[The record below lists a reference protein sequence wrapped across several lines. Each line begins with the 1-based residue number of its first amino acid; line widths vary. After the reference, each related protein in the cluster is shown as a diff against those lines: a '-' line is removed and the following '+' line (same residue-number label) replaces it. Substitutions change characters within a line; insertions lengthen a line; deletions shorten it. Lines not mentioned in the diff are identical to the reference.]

1 APVAWRRRPRPS
13 GSPAAFPAF
22 PAHLPFPALL
32 FLPSVLLPRRRRR
45 RPPILL
51 PRRRRRRRR
60 PLARSLSLPL
70 LLQLAQQFALLGLR
84 VDAAAD
90 ASSVPAAAQGPAAQV
105 PASASDAQHVSSTT
119 GHGVSSLSVTRRLVS
134 LCLISVR
141 RDGASCQP
149 DKFETCPR

>member
-1 APVAWRRRPRPS
+1 SAPFTRTLSYPTLFRSRRPPSPAQAPVAWRRRPRPS

-70 LLQLAQQFALLGLR
+70 LLQLAQLFALLGLR
-84 VDAAAD
+84 V
-90 ASSVPAAAQGPAAQV
+90 
-105 PASASDAQHVSSTT
+105 
-119 GHGVSSLSVTRRLVS
+119 
-134 LCLISVR
+134 
-141 RDGASCQP
+141 
-149 DKFETCPR
+149 